1 MCQVPAQHTGTIQGS
16 GTSGYRVNIENASRD
31 FTGVMESSGTVQPA
45 LTAIFR
51 LMDILVDPP
60 PPRYALASLPFSVNA
75 RSPRAPWKGASHN
88 ERFDEGV
95 PGFLPAA
102 SA

>member
-60 PPRYALASLPFSVNA
+60 PPPLRLGVAFILCKRQITPSAL
-75 RSPRAPWKGASHN
+75 
-88 ERFDEGV
+88 EGCE
-95 PGFLPAA
+95 P
-102 SA
+102 